1 MSYAKNDEIILH
13 HSYVCVLCMSSKT
26 LPVLTEV
33 RTPAVFT
40 HNAVL
45 LCGMEKIIILHLIR
59 VYLAIDHNFQARLC
73 YCAVRN

>member
-1 MSYAKNDEIILH
+1 MSYGKNDEVILN
-13 HSYVCVLCMSSKT
+13 HSYVYVLVVSSKT

-45 LCGMEKIIILHLIR
+45 LCGVEMIILHLIR
-59 VYLAIDHNFQARLC
+59 VCLARDHNLQALLC
-73 YCAVRN
+73 YCAVSN